1 MTATITKWNPFKLRN
16 LVGVALVL
24 GIAAGV
30 WLGDFFKGLGFGLG
44 PGYGGGSASSGSGKT
59 GGGSDSSSGTADL
72 VGHHAEPSDADDA
85 VPAVP
90 SKDLVRILIDD
101 RSYFLRQG
109 KKKQPI
115 SLEALVRL
123 IELTDPNEDG
133 LRAMVDRT
141 PSSRAS
147 AEIKLYDA
155 LKDAGI
161 PANSVYLAPTAVE

>member
-44 PGYGGGSASSGSGKT
+44 PGYGGGSASSSGSGKS
-59 GGGSDSSSGTADL
+59 GSGADSGSADL
-72 VGHHAEPSDADDA
+72 VGHHADPNDSDNAL
-85 VPAVP
+85 PATP
-90 SKDLVRILIDD
+90 SKEPVRVLIDD
-101 RSYFLRQG
+101 RSYYLRQG

-115 SLEALVRL
+115 SLKALVRL

-133 LRAMVDRT
+133 LRALVDRT

-155 LKDAGI
+155 LKEAGI